1 MEIYIAHL
9 SKILNNV
16 VPENLFIFG
25 KMGTGKTM
33 VTKVLTSQLEKEA
46 SSVGIK
52 VKTVYIHCK
61 TKTTN
66 IAVMR
71 CLNDSIGLQVSGYQM
86 KTSNSFD
93 VYFSKFCKLAK
104 DYNGYLIIILDEVD
118 NLTDPDILNIF
129 ARVKESGFLDR
140 NVTLIGITNDVRF
153 DESLDAR
160 TRSVLSQKDILFHP
174 WVQSHQG
181 TKPAMKKQSDTY
193 RSSQFLGLLVSIFT
207 VLFTSKFCDVE
218 NG

>member
-1 MEIYIAHL
+1 MGSVGEKTYFKTQNIIFKDENYLDKGYYPSIEEILHRGKEMEIYIAHL

-46 SSVGIK
+46 SSSGIK

-71 CLNDSIGLQVSGYQM
+71 SLNDSIGFQVDGYQM

-140 NVTLIGITNDVRF
+140 NIRMRYRPSV
-153 DESLDAR
+153 ESY
-160 TRSVLSQKDILFHP
+160 I
-174 WVQSHQG
+174 
-181 TKPAMKKQSDTY
+181 Y
-193 RSSQFLGLLVSIFT
+193 
-207 VLFTSKFCDVE
+207 
-218 NG
+218 